1 MSAMLTYGFIG
12 GLLVLMS
19 VMLATTPVPEWMD
32 GSGDP
37 GPQLG
42 GPLSHKQEHRM
53 PWTYD
58 DGVGPAAQG
67 DEDEDEETPYDD
79 PEVQGYGSKT
89 LATEVKGTYDMHS
102 KLRCSPHCA
111 VACVCFCTCCC
122 MQLLSAESC

>member
-1 MSAMLTYGFIG
+1 MSSMLTYGFVG
-12 GLLVLMS
+12 VLLVLMS

-58 DGVGPAAQG
+58 NGVGPAG
-67 DEDEDEETPYDD
+67 DEEEPENPYDD

-89 LATEVKGTYDMHS
+89 LATEVKGTYGMQS
-102 KLRCSPHCA
+102 KLQHA
-111 VACVCFCTCCC
+111 VRLFAG
-122 MQLLSAESC
+122 MH